1 MVKNSN
7 NNKSKAPLRLAS
19 YGTVKV
25 YKTNQIKLDV
35 NLLKTLDIRHG
46 DLVEVFLDTEE
57 RAIVIKGREVNDNS
71 QIIKQTDK

>member
-7 NNKSKAPLRLAS
+7 NNKSKAPLKLAL

-35 NLLKTLDIRHG
+35 NLLKTLGIQPG

-57 RAIVIKGREVNDNS
+57 RAIVIKS
-71 QIIKQTDK
+71 QEADDKQTDK